1 MSIRQWENIVM
12 NLHKQKQGTSMEKAM
27 FDYVK
32 IAQNLDNYADY
43 HDNKWPIVLTYET
56 LEIQDTPNMI
66 EESGNK
72 LKCFCCCQCCEKIA
86 KYLNSLIN
94 Y

>member
-43 HDNKWPIVLTYET
+43 HDKKWPIVLTYET

-72 LKCFCCCQCCEKIA
+72 LKCFCCCQCCEKIV

-94 Y
+94 